1 MVHIL
6 DLMEPEE
13 TVGNIWH
20 AVASRIDAPEHF
32 PDEAVSFAEMR
43 TSLVVLFRALGGGVS
58 VEIGEAPA
66 MRSGHRLGLL
76 RRIGTEA
83 EMLHLP
89 RFDGMRLGLP
99 PVIDMFP
106 TRALNRACFRWLT
119 ALSALV
125 RLPAAAE
132 NALATDLA
140 AIIANSKAA
149 ARVATFCPGLTAD
162 YRELAIWAL
171 SRRPRLGS
179 LTGQEALI
187 EQGIQ
192 DVLSG
197 KTPFNM
203 AAAIQVQ
210 PRGYRT
216 YAPVALWPI
225 FSTPTPSEAMCA
237 PEESSCGPPPDAA
250 RTKRKI
256 GLRRDQKE
264 TNRGDPFIMYR
275 LEAILSWVESMNLN
289 RMTDDDDDENA
300 QKAADDQDNITLSK
314 HDRKTATRLRL
325 HLDLSPA
332 DADHERLAE
341 GALYPEWNH
350 SAHAYLPDH
359 CRVLEAEAKPD
370 PAHGFLPDPNRLA
383 RVRRQFEALR
393 PRRILHKAQ
402 MDGPD
407 LDIDALIST
416 YVEIAASGRGSD
428 RIYQDLRTTER
439 DLSVAFLLDVSRSTE
454 AALGGTC
461 VIDVAREALSTL
473 AGGIDAAG
481 DRLGIWA
488 FSSLRRDRVFISR
501 CKAFDEGMSQQV
513 MDRICGLKPGHYTRL
528 GAAIRH
534 ISAQLADEAATR
546 KLLIVITDGKPND
559 LDHYEGSYG
568 IEDSHMAVREAR
580 RQGQTVYG
588 VVIDEDGQDWFARI
602 FGRGGFT
609 LMPSPARLLRALPDI
624 YRMLIKES

>member
-1 MVHIL
+1 MVHVL

-13 TVGNIWH
+13 AVGNIWH
-20 AVASRIDAPEHF
+20 KVASCIDSPQHF
-32 PDEAVSFAEMR
+32 PDAAVTFAEMR

-66 MRSGHRLGLL
+66 VRSGHRLGVL

-89 RFDGMRLGLP
+89 RFDGARLGLP
-99 PVIDMFP
+99 PVIDLFP
-106 TRALNRACFRWLT
+106 TFALNRACYRWLI
-119 ALSALV
+119 ALTALV
-125 RLPAAAE
+125 RLPEAQLDP
-132 NALATDLA
+132 LATDLA
-140 AIIANSKAA
+140 AITALTEAA
-149 ARVATFCPGLTAD
+149 GKVAVLCPGLVLD
-162 YRELAIWAL
+162 YRELAVWTL
-171 SRRPRLGS
+171 SRRPRITALHG
-179 LTGQEALI
+179 LEAMV
-187 EQGIQ
+187 EQHIQ
-192 DVLSG
+192 DALLG
-197 KTPFNM
+197 TPHDR
-203 AAAIQVQ
+203 ALQVGEAG
-210 PRGYRT
+210 RGYRT
-216 YAPVALWPI
+216 YAPVAIWPV
-225 FSTPTPSEAMCA
+225 FRMPAAQGALCA
-237 PEESSCGPPPDAA
+237 PEDVSDGPPADAA
-250 RTKRKI
+250 TTRRKL
-256 GLRRDQKE
+256 GFRRDLKE

-275 LEAILSWVESMNLN
+275 LEAILSWIESMNLN

-341 GALYPEWNH
+341 GVLYPEWDYRTR
-350 SAHAYLPDH
+350 SYLPDH

-370 PAHGFLPDPNRLA
+370 PEHAFVLDQNRLT

-393 PRRILHKAQ
+393 PKRILHKAQ
-402 MDGPD
+402 MEGPD
-407 LDIDALIST
+407 LDIDALVAAR
-416 YVEIAASGRGSD
+416 VEVRASGRASD
-428 RIYQDLRTTER
+428 RIYQDLRATER
-439 DLSVAFLLDVSRSTE
+439 DLSVAFLLDISRSTE
-454 AALGGTC
+454 AAVCETC
-461 VIDVAREALSTL
+461 VIDVAREGLSAL

-488 FSSLRRDRVFISR
+488 FSSLRCDRVFISR
-501 CKAFDEGMSQQV
+501 CKGFHEPMSPRV
-513 MDRICGLKPGHYTRL
+513 TERICGLKPGHYTRL

-534 ISAQLADEAATR
+534 VSAQLAEESATR

-559 LDHYEGSYG
+559 LDHYEGMHG

-580 RQGQTVYG
+580 RLGQAVYG

-609 LMPSPARLLRALPDI
+609 LMPNPGRLLRALPEI
-624 YRMLIKES
+624 YRTLIKES

>member
-1 MVHIL
+1 MVHLL

-20 AVASRIDAPEHF
+20 AVASRIDAPQHF
-32 PDEAVSFAEMR
+32 PEEAATFAAMR
-43 TSLVVLFRALGGGVS
+43 TSLTVLFRALGGSVS

-66 MRSGHRLGLL
+66 VRSGHRLGLM
-76 RRIGTEA
+76 RRIGTDA

-89 RFDGMRLGLP
+89 RFDGQRLGLP
-99 PVIDMFP
+99 PKIDIFP
-106 TRALNRACFRWLT
+106 TRSLNRACFRWLT
-119 ALSALV
+119 ALTALV
-125 RLPAAAE
+125 HLPEARE
-132 NALATDLA
+132 DALAADLA
-140 AIIANSKAA
+140 AIKANSAAA
-149 ARVATFCPGLTAD
+149 ARVAALCPGLTQD
-162 YRELAIWAL
+162 YRELALWTL
-171 SRRPRLGS
+171 SRRPRTSS
-179 LTGQEALI
+179 LTGQEAMV
-187 EQGIQ
+187 EQQLQETLAGA
-192 DVLSG
+192 LPTG
-197 KTPFNM
+197 TL
-203 AAAIQVQ
+203 AIVPAQS
-210 PRGYRT
+210 RGYRT
-216 YAPVALWPI
+216 YAPVPLWPV
-225 FSTPTPSEAMCA
+225 FSPPTPSEALCA
-237 PEESSCGPPPDAA
+237 PEESADGPPPDAA

-264 TNRGDPFIMYR
+264 TNRSDPFIMYR

-332 DADHERLAE
+332 DSDHERLSE
-341 GALYPEWNH
+341 GTLYPEWNH
-350 SAHAYLPDH
+350 AARSYLPDH
-359 CRVLEAEAKPD
+359 CRLLEVQAKPD
-370 PAHGFLPDPNRLA
+370 PEHGFVPDPNRLA

-402 MDGPD
+402 IEGPD
-407 LDIDALIST
+407 LDIDALIGAR
-416 YVEIAASGRGSD
+416 VDIAASGHGSD

-454 AALGGTC
+454 AAMGETC
-461 VIDVAREALSTL
+461 VIDVAREALSAL

-501 CKAFDEGMSQQV
+501 CKSFEEAMSPQV
-513 MDRICGLKPGHYTRL
+513 TDRICGLKPGHYTRL

-534 ISAQLADEAATR
+534 ISAQLAEETATR

-559 LDHYEGSYG
+559 LDHYEGTYG

-580 RQGQTVYG
+580 RQGQAVYG

-609 LMPSPARLLRALPDI
+609 LMPNPARLLRALPDI
-624 YRMLIKES
+624 YRTLIKES